1 MSEQVLSSES
11 QGTVKAAP
19 GIPTVEDKESD
30 RPLSQPIAEFLRIIQ
45 QTPREY
51 WPNLLQMMRLF
62 METVTVKP
70 VLSEPPQT
78 SEKIDITKLSLEE
91 RIQRNQAAIELL
103 RSWREEDDEQEQKET
118 AEYLEQVINEDRMS
132 NRPLFQ
138 LAE

>member
-11 QGTVKAAP
+11 QETVKSAP
-19 GIPTVEDKESD
+19 ETPIVEDKESD
-30 RPLSQPIAEFLRIIQ
+30 RPLSQPIAEFLRLIQ

-70 VLSEPPQT
+70 VLSEEVPPP
-78 SEKIDITKLSLEE
+78 EKIDITKLSLEE
-91 RIQRNQAAIELL
+91 RIQRNQGAIELL
-103 RSWREEDDEQEQKET
+103 RSWREDDDEEEQKET

-138 LAE
+138 

>member
-1 MSEQVLSSES
+1 
-11 QGTVKAAP
+11 
-19 GIPTVEDKESD
+19 
-30 RPLSQPIAEFLRIIQ
+30 
-45 QTPREY
+45 
-51 WPNLLQMMRLF
+51 MMRLF

-91 RIQRNQAAIELL
+91 RIQRNQGAIELL

-138 LAE
+138 RAE

>member
-11 QGTVKAAP
+11 QGTVKSAP
-19 GIPTVEDKESD
+19 ETPIVEDKESD
-30 RPLSQPIAEFLRIIQ
+30 RPLSQPIAEFLRVIQ

-62 METVTVKP
+62 LETVTVKP
-70 VLSEPPQT
+70 VLSEPAQI
-78 SEKIDITKLSLEE
+78 SEQIDITKLSLEE

-103 RSWREEDDEQEQKET
+103 RLWREEDDEQEQKET
-118 AEYLEQVINEDRMS
+118 AEYLEQVIDEDRMS

-138 LAE
+138 

>member
-11 QGTVKAAP
+11 QGTVELAP
-19 GIPTVEDKESD
+19 ETPTVEDKESD
-30 RPLSQPIAEFLRIIQ
+30 RPLSQPIAEFLRVIQ

-62 METVTVKP
+62 LETVTVKP
-70 VLSEPPQT
+70 VGSEPPQT

-91 RIQRNQAAIELL
+91 RIQRNQGAIELL

-138 LAE
+138 

>member
-1 MSEQVLSSES
+1 MSEEVLSSES
-11 QGTVKAAP
+11 QGTVKSAP
-19 GIPTVEDKESD
+19 ETPMVEDKESN
-30 RPLSQPIAEFLRIIQ
+30 RPLSQPIAEFLRVIQ

-70 VLSEPPQT
+70 LLSDPAQI
-78 SEKIDITKLSLEE
+78 SEQIDITKLSLEE
-91 RIQRNQAAIELL
+91 RIQRNQGAIELL
-103 RSWREEDDEQEQKET
+103 RSWREDDDEQEQKET

-138 LAE
+138 

>member
-1 MSEQVLSSES
+1 
-11 QGTVKAAP
+11 
-19 GIPTVEDKESD
+19 
-30 RPLSQPIAEFLRIIQ
+30 
-45 QTPREY
+45 
-51 WPNLLQMMRLF
+51 MMRLF

-70 VLSEPPQT
+70 LLSEPPQT

-91 RIQRNQAAIELL
+91 RIQRNQGAIELL

-138 LAE
+138 

>member
-11 QGTVKAAP
+11 QGTVKSAP
-19 GIPTVEDKESD
+19 ATPTVEDKESD

-70 VLSEPPQT
+70 VLSDPPQT

-91 RIQRNQAAIELL
+91 RIQRNQGAIELL

-138 LAE
+138 